1 MSFISVLSK
10 LKTKLEKI
18 HPDLVFEFSPIFEDG
33 TREFVISAA
42 TFILLDNVLGEYH
55 TEMSLSRIDKKK
67 LNENEVNSLFP
78 IKALP
83 KVIQD
88 YLLELNN

>member
-1 MSFISVLSK
+1 MKKYKNIPVIIFCGGTGTNIRGF
-10 LKTKLEKI
+10 
-18 HPDLVFEFSPIFEDG
+18 FEFPEW
-33 TREFVISAA
+33 TAA

-55 TEMSLSRIDKKK
+55 AEMSLNRIDKKK
-67 LNENEVNSLFP
+67 LNENEVNSLFS

>member
-1 MSFISVLSK
+1 M
-10 LKTKLEKI
+10 
-18 HPDLVFEFSPIFEDG
+18 
-33 TREFVISAA
+33 
-42 TFILLDNVLGEYH
+42 LDNVLGEYH
-55 TEMSLSRIDKKK
+55 AEMSLNRIDKKK
-67 LNENEVNSLFP
+67 LNENEVNSLFS